1 MVCSFFAVSFSL
13 PAQAWLA
20 PRGEGTVTIGYQTT
34 NMPDHLDLN
43 GKAFDKGRI
52 RLQSLTVETDYSFT
66 DKLALR
72 VVLPY
77 MFGQYT
83 GLAPHS
89 LPVDDGAYHST
100 FQNFTADL
108 RYNVSQRPVVFTPF
122 FRLVV
127 PSHGYEQFAHAAVGR
142 DVREYHIG
150 INLGRRLDPI
160 LPKAFLQAQYS
171 YAFVQ
176 KILDI
181 SPNRSDLGAQMG
193 YYLTPRLSLLA
204 LMQWNHTYDGFDV
217 DFSTFHGGLDDE
229 EFLHH
234 DQLGKIRLLDA
245 GVGTSFA
252 VNRKMEIDASWGRT
266 VSGANGHAHGSV
278 LTLSISRTFGTKY
291 AEGRN
296 SLVVLPQEV
305 PQRVQ

>member
-1 MVCSFFAVSFSL
+1 VCFFFGVSFSL

-20 PRGEGTVTIGYQTT
+20 PKGEGTVTVGYQRTYS
-34 NMPDHLDLN
+34 PDHLDLN
-43 GKAFDKGRI
+43 GKAFDKGTI
-52 RLQSLTVETDYSFT
+52 TLHSMTVETDYSFT
-66 DKLALR
+66 DRLALR

-77 MFGQYT
+77 MFGKYT
-83 GLAPHS
+83 GLVPHS
-89 LPVDDGAYHST
+89 LPVDNGSYHST
-100 FQNFTADL
+100 FQDFTADL
-108 RYNVSQRPVVFTPF
+108 RYNVSQRPVVLTPF
-122 FRLVV
+122 FTLVL

-171 YAFVQ
+171 YVFVQ

-181 SPNRSDLGAQMG
+181 SPNRSNVAAQMG
-193 YYLTPRLSLLA
+193 YFLTPRLSLLA
-204 LMQWNHTYDGFDV
+204 LMQWSHTYRGLDV
-217 DFSTFHGGLDDE
+217 DFSIPNHSNLTDD

-234 DQLGKIRLLDA
+234 DQIGKIRLLDA
-245 GVGTSFA
+245 GVGASFA
-252 VNRKMEIDASWGRT
+252 VNRKMEMYASWGRT

-278 LTLSISRTFGTKY
+278 LTLAISRTFGTKY
-291 AEGRN
+291 AEEKN
-296 SLVVLPQEV
+296 PLVTLPQEV